1 MAELHE
7 LGVRAAAAA
16 IRGREIGSVEL
27 VQALLARI
35 EATDARLQAW
45 QALDAEG
52 ALAQARRCDE
62 AAARGDGGPLTAVPR
77 GIRAVS
83 HVAGLPPAAGWRA
96 LPHTT
101 PDEDAASVARLRAAG
116 AVILGKTVS
125 TPFAMSD
132 PSRTHNPWHLERTP
146 GGSSSGSAAAVGAH
160 QVPAGMGTQTAG
172 SILRPAGYCGAVGV
186 KPTVARGSRRRI

>member
-35 EATDARLQAW
+35 EATDERLQAW

-62 AAARGDGGPLTAVPR
+62 AAARGDGGPLNGVPL
-77 GIRAVS
+77 GIKDVY
-83 HVAGLPPAAGWRA
+83 HVAGVAPPTA
-96 LPHTT
+96 P
-101 PDEDAASVARLRAAG
+101 S
-116 AVILGKTVS
+116 
-125 TPFAMSD
+125 
-132 PSRTHNPWHLERTP
+132 PSRRCLSTKRSGVPWTQRASRLW
-146 GGSSSGSAAAVGAH
+146 
-160 QVPAGMGTQTAG
+160 GT
-172 SILRPAGYCGAVGV
+172 
-186 KPTVARGSRRRI
+186 